1 MNEFQS
7 YNHRHEHPIHKHHHH
22 HHFHDHFHRLTQSY
36 RSSIYV
42 ALSRKKL
49 STCAYTS
56 CGSSLLASLNSSG
69 SEVNSKQLQIGIT
82 EYNCNWD
89 YKLLWGL
96 FGSYM

>member
-7 YNHRHEHPIHKHHHH
+7 YNHRHEHPIHKHHHHHHHHH

-49 STCAYTS
+49 STSAYTS
-56 CGSSLLASLNSSG
+56 CGSPLLASLNSSG
-69 SEVNSKQLQIGIT
+69 LEGISKQLQIGLI

-89 YKLLWGL
+89 YKLL
-96 FGSYM
+96 